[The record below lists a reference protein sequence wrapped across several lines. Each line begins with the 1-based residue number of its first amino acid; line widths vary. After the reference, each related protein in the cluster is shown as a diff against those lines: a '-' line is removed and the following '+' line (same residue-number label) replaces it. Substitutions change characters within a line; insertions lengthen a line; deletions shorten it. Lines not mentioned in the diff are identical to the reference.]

1 MHINSMLIDEMS
13 QLLHAHYRVT
23 KTKNPNMDQPR
34 SKNDAKDLDTKP
46 DKSSTLPVIGAH
58 TADGD
63 STDTT
68 KKTDSKDFTQGGA
81 RGAHILDGE
90 DLPNEITKRAQVSAD
105 AEIKMML
112 AAYPSSDPYWGGK
125 NRDDEVCVDTV
136 NSEENGNLFFGMHT
150 LVFNNEVSKDKFFLI
165 QFPNMDRIM
174 SLMMISYLR

>member
-105 AEIKMML
+105 GCTRVCIVDSRVAEHSRFYKATKFVGTTAL
-112 AAYPSSDPYWGGK
+112 L
-125 NRDDEVCVDTV
+125 V
-136 NSEENGNLFFGMHT
+136 NSSCAHNPTCQEDLFN
-150 LVFNNEVSKDKFFLI
+150 FNVCDDVVTTSCDLF
-165 QFPNMDRIM
+165 
-174 SLMMISYLR
+174 